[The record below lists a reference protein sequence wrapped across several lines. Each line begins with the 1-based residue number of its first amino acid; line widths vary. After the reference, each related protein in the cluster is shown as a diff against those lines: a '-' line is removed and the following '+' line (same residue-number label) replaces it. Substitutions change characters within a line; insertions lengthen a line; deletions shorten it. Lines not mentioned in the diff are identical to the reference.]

1 MSIRKWS
8 HGVTAKNVIETCR
21 LLQGGNGM
29 DDFLDVSSYN
39 YHAALYSDFE
49 TVLNALFENFA
60 RRILCG
66 MPIPPMVE
74 TFFQELLAPVRK
86 FQSDMVGFSV
96 LFSQQLY
103 FALALAERLK
113 EAGVKVVLG
122 GATLTVMPHPEDL
135 LSKPV
140 SVQIEGKYHKAAL
153 SSIVDYLIIGEGE
166 KGIAALVDDS
176 GGSLSRTPGLVY
188 TEGGRTRSNPPEMI
202 DDLNLLPA
210 PDFSDMDPARYHSPL
225 PVLPYLSSRGCF
237 WQRCAFCT
245 HRKTYLAYREES
257 VENTADRL
265 STLKDLYGVSHFTLV
280 DEMIHARRFKKL
292 GHVLMQRNINIHYAA
307 YTKPVP
313 SFNRPLLEKLYLSGA
328 RVLMWGVESGNQ
340 RVLDA
345 MKKGNHAHDMEQVLR
360 DAHEAGIWNLAFIMF
375 GFPSETWG
383 EWKDTLDF
391 LERNATY
398 IDALSK
404 SRFLLL
410 MGSEV
415 FRHPHKFHISR
426 IAPRNGRDPISV
438 AFNYEVSQGLKPE
451 EVQKLYNNQ
460 LPVLQRYGKSP
471 YFATFRDH
479 LLIHASHSRSCSTG
493 QTTGRTR
500 D

>member
-1 MSIRKWS
+1 
-8 HGVTAKNVIETCR
+8 
-21 LLQGGNGM
+21 
-29 DDFLDVSSYN
+29 
-39 YHAALYSDFE
+39 
-49 TVLNALFENFA
+49 
-60 RRILCG
+60 
-66 MPIPPMVE
+66 
-74 TFFQELLAPVRK
+74 
-86 FQSDMVGFSV
+86 
-96 LFSQQLY
+96 
-103 FALALAERLK
+103 
-113 EAGVKVVLG
+113 
-122 GATLTVMPHPEDL
+122 
-135 LSKPV
+135 
-140 SVQIEGKYHKAAL
+140 
-153 SSIVDYLIIGEGE
+153 
-166 KGIAALVDDS
+166 
-176 GGSLSRTPGLVY
+176 
-188 TEGGRTRSNPPEMI
+188 
-202 DDLNLLPA
+202 
-210 PDFSDMDPARYHSPL
+210 
-225 PVLPYLSSRGCF
+225 
-237 WQRCAFCT
+237 
-245 HRKTYLAYREES
+245 
-257 VENTADRL
+257 
-265 STLKDLYGVSHFTLV
+265 
-280 DEMIHARRFKKL
+280 
-292 GHVLMQRNINIHYAA
+292 
-307 YTKPVP
+307 
-313 SFNRPLLEKLYLSGA
+313 
-328 RVLMWGVESGNQ
+328 MWGVESGNQ

-451 EVQKLYNNQ
+451 EVQKLYKNQ

-479 LLIHASHSRSCSTG
+479 LLIHASHNRSCSTG
-493 QTTGRTR
+493 RTK